1 MDDNGNTGIISQERL
16 DENKKLEKTVTTK
29 DTTKKLPN
37 DFGSTVMEFA
47 KISTD
52 AYRSGS
58 LVGQITV
65 LKEVQNDIQ
74 RRIDKLQDQYD
85 QTDVGAV
92 MKKVKDG

>member
-1 MDDNGNTGIISQERL
+1 MDI
-16 DENKKLEKTVTTK
+16 K

-37 DFGSTVMEFA
+37 DFGNTVMEFA

-52 AYRSGS
+52 AYHSGS
-58 LVGQITV
+58 IVGQIKV
-65 LKEVQNDIQ
+65 LEELKIDIQ
-74 RRIDKLQDQYD
+74 HKIDKLQEQYD

>member
-16 DENKKLEKTVTTK
+16 DEN
-29 DTTKKLPN
+29 KKLPN